1 MQTVRENNSW
11 VLKELMDLRVLWKR
25 QNFKYTKEQKDRYDE
40 LLKLRRERVQYL
52 HSIDQVWVG
61 PSIHKKPED

>member
-11 VLKELMDLRVLWKR
+11 VLREIMDLRILWKR

-40 LLKLRRERVQYL
+40 LLKLRRERVQYFY
-52 HSIDQVWVG
+52 SIDQVWVG